1 MMMIIIL
8 TAEVFLL
15 LGAVR
20 LPLPP
25 PRTGLRDS
33 SLLRI
38 WKEEGGHDDDDNYSC
53 VGDYGDVDEIVMIT
67 LSVLPPS
74 QDVSVVSKGRGV

>member
-1 MMMIIIL
+1 MMIIIL

-38 WKEEGGHDDDDNYSC
+38 WKEEGGHDDDDDDYSC
-53 VGDYGDVDEIVMIT
+53 VMKMVMMIT
-67 LSVLPPS
+67 VTAVL
-74 QDVSVVSKGRGV
+74 VIMAMLMRL